1 MALPKPRNDFGRQMH
16 PTGFDLTIPERE
28 HLEEGHALL
37 HLLVAVDASLHHP
50 AISRSMATISFSTC
64 WMSASIS
71 SSGRG
76 GRYS

>member
-1 MALPKPRNDFGRQMH
+1 MALPKPRNDFGRRLY
-16 PTGFDLTIPERE
+16 PTGFDLTISQRE
-28 HLEEGHALL
+28 HLEKSHALL
-37 HLLVAVDASLHHP
+37 HPRVDVLRHHP

>member
-1 MALPKPRNDFGRQMH
+1 MALPKPRNDFGRQMN

-37 HLLVAVDASLHHP
+37 HLTASVDVLLHQS